1 MMNASRP
8 RLRLH
13 FKFPAVFILLW
24 ITWLAQAQVPEY
36 TQRITRSFKV
46 SSTATVDISN
56 KYGKLQ
62 VMTWD
67 NDSVKFIIEL
77 RIKAK
82 DKQKLQ
88 KLKQNIDFEFT
99 TGQSFVIAHTV
110 LGQNSQDI
118 FKEIVDIAG
127 TYLSTANS
135 VTINY
140 TVMVPAYTP
149 LMIENKFG
157 NVYIDNLDNNL
168 NLTLSYGDL
177 TAGRLNGKTDIRLS
191 SGDGAIG
198 YMKDG
203 QVYVSYGDLHV
214 KEAGRLYAETR
225 SSNVTIEKSATLKL
239 DSRRDKLFL
248 NDLGSVSGSGYFS
261 AINIGDLHHDANLS
275 MRYGNFTV
283 DKIYR
288 TFSQVNL
295 TSDYTD
301 LALGFERPPSF
312 TMELTRHQD
321 MTFTYPA
328 GNLANLSNRVIST
341 ENKQVMTS
349 GTFGTGNAGSAV
361 IIKAPRKCR
370 ITLSYR

>member
-1 MMNASRP
+1 MMNASQ
-8 RLRLH
+8 LRLNLR
-13 FKFPAVFILLW
+13 FKFPAVLILLW
-24 ITWLAQAQVPEY
+24 ICWLTQAQVPEY
-36 TQRITRSFKV
+36 TQRINRSFKV
-46 SSTATVDISN
+46 SSTATVDIAN
-56 KYGKLQ
+56 KYGKVQ

-67 NDSVKFIIEL
+67 SDSVKFIIEL

-82 DKQKLQ
+82 DQQKLQ

-140 TVMVPAYTP
+140 TVMVPDYTP
-149 LMIENKFG
+149 LKIENKFG
-157 NVYIDNLDNNL
+157 DVYFDNLDNTL

-191 SGDGAIG
+191 SGDGSIS

-203 QVYVSYGDLHV
+203 QVFVSYGDLHI
-214 KEAGRLYAETR
+214 KEAGRLFAETR
-225 SSNVTIEKSATLKL
+225 SSNVTIEKSALLKI

-248 NDLGSVSGSGYFS
+248 NDLGSLSGSGYFS
-261 AINIGDLHHDANLS
+261 AISIGDLHHDVTLS
-275 MRYGNFTV
+275 LRYGDFTV
-283 DKIYR
+283 DKIFR

-295 TSDYTD
+295 TSEYTD
-301 LALGFERPPSF
+301 LALGFEKPPSF
-312 TMELTRHQD
+312 TLELTHHQD
-321 MTFTYPA
+321 MTFTYPV
-328 GNLANLSNRVIST
+328 GNLANLSTRVINT
-341 ENKQVMTS
+341 DNKLAMTT
-349 GTFGTGNAGSAV
+349 GKFGAGDAGSAV

-370 ITLSYR
+370 ISLSYR